1 MSQVFQKGSKQP
13 PSPKEGGRQDAETQG
28 LWCALYGMMAV
39 FGAKI
44 GAGIPS
50 PGLLSALPPARS
62 FYGPSLPR
70 PSTGLA
76 PEPRSPSAR
85 ERLPLSFPFE
95 ILRWPSR
102 STHRIGP
109 TLFLLLFDAVKVA
122 LTAQEELPADDRR
135 GSAEAVVQRVHRQ
148 RLRRVVAMAQDL
160 RDAV

>member
-1 MSQVFQKGSKQP
+1 MVHHDLWPTHPDSPHETGHRQQDHQLQVS
-13 PSPKEGGRQDAETQG
+13 
-28 LWCALYGMMAV
+28 
-39 FGAKI
+39 
-44 GAGIPS
+44 
-50 PGLLSALPPARS
+50 
-62 FYGPSLPR
+62 
-70 PSTGLA
+70 
-76 PEPRSPSAR
+76 
-85 ERLPLSFPFE
+85 LSFPFE

-135 GSAEAVVQRVHRQ
+135 GSAEAVVQLVHRQ